1 MKNFLNT
8 GSHNWSITYHQWYEK
23 TSLWPF
29 HSDFMIL
36 KRLASRLRQTANGNL
51 YHMTKFLLYLSLRG
65 RPFNSWGRGWVISG
79 HQAFFSS
86 NLVGRIFFPFFSHKL
101 SITFVLH
108 AIFFFRQELAGNF
121 FSKSPTPPPPS
132 RVKWS
137 APYCSLFLHINLCF
151 TQFFVQLNYFELFL
165 SAHFLLWEILNLNLT
180 FAVCPIREE

>member
-79 HQAFFSS
+79 HQAFF
-86 NLVGRIFFPFFSHKL
+86 LAIWWAGYFFPFFPISFL
-101 SITFVLH
+101 LH
-108 AIFFFRQELAGNF
+108 LCCMQFFSSDKSLQEIFFQNH
-121 FSKSPTPPPPS
+121 PPPPPPS

-165 SAHFLLWEILNLNLT
+165 SAHFVLWEILNLNLT